1 MTNCIATCQTAHHE
15 IVSPVTMQKLSSALH
30 FAKTKFSVTKEHETH
45 WVPNTDV
52 YVTDGAIIVKVEL
65 SGMQRENLE
74 LTIDGPRLRIRGQRP
89 DGCRP
94 PQCKFLVMEIN
105 YGGFESVIELPE
117 GYDLSRAK
125 AAYQNGFLR
134 VDVPISQPS
143 SHSIVIVNGQT

>member
-1 MTNCIATCQTAHHE
+1 
-15 IVSPVTMQKLSSALH
+15 MQKLSSSLH
-30 FAKTKFSVTKEHETH
+30 FAKTKLSVTKEHETH

-65 SGMQRENLE
+65 AGMQRENLE

-94 PQCKFLVMEIN
+94 AHCKFLVMEIN

-134 VDVPISQPS
+134 VDVPVSSQITQSIMISDDP
-143 SHSIVIVNGQT
+143 T

>member
-1 MTNCIATCQTAHHE
+1 
-15 IVSPVTMQKLSSALH
+15 MQKISSALH
-30 FAKTKFSVTKEHETH
+30 FSKTKISFTKDHDTH

-52 YVTDGAIIVKVEL
+52 YVTDGAIIIKVEL
-65 SGMQRENLE
+65 AGMQRENLE
-74 LTIDGPRLRIRGQRP
+74 LTIDANRLRIRGQRP

-105 YGGFESVIELPE
+105 YGGFENVIELPE

-134 VDVPISQPS
+134 VDVPAS
-143 SHSIVIVNGQT
+143 SKSADSIMVRDD

>member
-1 MTNCIATCQTAHHE
+1 
-15 IVSPVTMQKLSSALH
+15 MQKISSALQ
-30 FAKTKFSVTKEHETH
+30 FSKTKISFTKDHDTH

-52 YVTDGAIIVKVEL
+52 YVTDGAIIIKVEL
-65 SGMQRENLE
+65 AGMQRENLE
-74 LTIDGPRLRIRGQRP
+74 LTIDGNRLRIRGQRP

-105 YGGFESVIELPE
+105 YGGFENVIELPE

-134 VDVPISQPS
+134 VDVPASTKS
-143 SHSIVIVNGQT
+143 ADSIMVRDD